1 MYGNVPIR
9 SAQTWSISTKMTGT
23 TTTGSCVNSADKV
36 FREDLFGEFWP
47 SGSHCLQTLKKY

>member
-23 TTTGSCVNSADKV
+23 TTTGSCVNSTDKV
-36 FREDLFGEFWP
+36 FREDW
-47 SGSHCLQTLKKY
+47 